1 MNQKH
6 LILYLKGMLMGIAD
20 LVPGVSGGTIALVV
34 GIYEELIHSLNQL
47 RPQHLRLLFTSGWK
61 SFWMAING
69 NFLLSVFGGIIT
81 SIIAFSYII
90 NWLYTE
96 YQPVLFAFFLGVLLS
111 SFLLLRNKINSW
123 KTTNYLA
130 LVLGAGIAVGI
141 SQLAPSSGNISLLY
155 LFFCGS
161 ITISAMLLPG
171 LSGAYLLLLLGA
183 YQPVLNALSIFFGAL
198 ASVDTEALVKYGSQL
213 FSLGI
218 GVILG
223 LLLFSGFLKWCL
235 HKYYAPTLSLLL
247 GLMLGASYKIWPWQN
262 EVQGLQKA
270 ATQIVWPNN
279 FNNDP
284 QLLATVIAFCGGVTL
299 LFALEKYLKP
309 AAE

>member
-47 RPQHLRLLFTSGWK
+47 RPQHIRLLFTSGWK
-61 SFWMAING
+61 SFWTAING

-81 SIIAFSYII
+81 SIIAFSYLI
-90 NWLYTE
+90 NWLYTV

-111 SFLLLRNKINSW
+111 SFLLLRKNITAWNSS
-123 KTTNYLA
+123 NYLA
-130 LVLGAGIAVGI
+130 LVLGAAIAIGIA
-141 SQLAPSSGNISLLY
+141 QLAPSTGNISLLY

-183 YQPVLNALSIFFGAL
+183 YQPVINALSSFFGAL
-198 ASVDTEALVKYGSQL
+198 ATFDTAALVEYGSQL

-235 HKYYAPTLSLLL
+235 HNYYAPTLSLLL
-247 GLMLGASYKIWPWQN
+247 GLMLGASYIIWPWQN
-262 EVQGLQKA
+262 EVQELQKG
-270 ATQIVWPNN
+270 ATELVWPNA
-279 FNNDP
+279 FNSDP
-284 QLLATVIAFCGGVTL
+284 QLLATVIAFCCGVAL
-299 LFALEKYLKP
+299 LFALEKFLKP